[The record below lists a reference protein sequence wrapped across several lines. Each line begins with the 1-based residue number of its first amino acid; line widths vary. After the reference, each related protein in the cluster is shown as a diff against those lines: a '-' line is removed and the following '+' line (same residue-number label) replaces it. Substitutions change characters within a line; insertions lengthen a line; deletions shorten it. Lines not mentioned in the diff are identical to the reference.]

1 MRELFKKRLGN
12 HQRHI
17 QKYLRYVFNDHFV
30 LICVFLLGGVGLYYS
45 EFIKTLPS
53 HFWPASVVVLFVLLA
68 ILPLGNFATLT
79 QEADIVFL
87 LPKESAL
94 KDYFKGAF
102 YYSLLLPF
110 FIELL
115 ILGFLMPLL
124 VATSSLDFSAF
135 FLLLISLW
143 CLKFAQLKLAT
154 LKIYQVSCQF
164 LRQVEV
170 VWFIAA
176 AICLG
181 VSIFLNAFIG
191 VLLALVTAIG
201 AQQFVTKR
209 EDNLDWEKM
218 IHLEKSRLHRIY
230 QFINL
235 FTDVPEITATVKRR
249 AYLDGILRQIKPIQR
264 NTYLYLY
271 ARRFVRGSEYSGL
284 FLRLVVIGS
293 LLLYFVH
300 DLYFSLGLGILFIY
314 MIGFQLIP
322 LYNQFRYM
330 ILTQLYPVA
339 SLQKAKALQFLLFI
353 LLAVAAF
360 IFALIANI
368 ALSNWTDRFLVT
380 IAYFLMVFFFTKWY
394 VPSRLKK
401 MAS

>member
-1 MRELFKKRLGN
+1 MRDLFKKRLGN
-12 HQRHI
+12 HQRHM

-45 EFIKTLPS
+45 EFIKTLPN
-53 HFWPASVVVLFVLLA
+53 HFWPAAAGVLIILLA
-68 ILPLGNFATLT
+68 ILPIGNFATLM

-87 LPKESAL
+87 LPKERAL

-110 FIELL
+110 FVELL
-115 ILGFLMPLL
+115 VLGFLMPLL
-124 VATSSLDFSAF
+124 VATTKILFPTF
-135 FLLLISLW
+135 FVLLASMW
-143 CLKFAQLKLAT
+143 CLKFAQLKLTT
-154 LKIYQVSCQF
+154 LKIYQVSANF
-164 LRQVEV
+164 LKQAEIVFFGV
-170 VWFIAA
+170 AS
-176 AICLG
+176 ICLAVG
-181 VSIFLNAFIG
+181 IFFNAFIG
-191 VLLALVTAIG
+191 FALAVITVLVVQQILA
-201 AQQFVTKR
+201 KR

-218 IHLEKSRLHRIY
+218 IYLEKSRLHRIY

-249 AYLDGILRQIKPIQR
+249 AYLDDFLQSIKPKQN

-271 ARRFVRGSEYSGL
+271 ARRFARGSEYSGL
-284 FLRLVVIGS
+284 FIRLVVIGS

-300 DLYFSLGLGILFIY
+300 DVYFSLGLGILFIY

-330 ILTQLYPVA
+330 ILTQLYPV
-339 SLQKAKALQFLLFI
+339 SSQQKAKALQSLLLI
-353 LLAVAAF
+353 LLGIAAF
-360 IFALIANI
+360 VFAIIANI
-368 ALSNWTDRFLVT
+368 ALSTLSDRFLVT
-380 IAYFLMVFFFTKWY
+380 VAYFLMVIFFTWWY